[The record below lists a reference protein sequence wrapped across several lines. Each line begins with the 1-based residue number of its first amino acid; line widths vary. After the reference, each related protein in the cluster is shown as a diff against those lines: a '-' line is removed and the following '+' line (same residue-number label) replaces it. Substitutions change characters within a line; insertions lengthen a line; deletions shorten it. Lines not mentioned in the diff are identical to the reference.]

1 MMVTLSTILIAAMAI
16 GLLIVLSLILTMW
29 IRGRKREIGILS
41 SLGIK
46 KQAILAQFILE
57 SCLVAVA
64 AFLLAG
70 VGDQPYE
77 VKNDNLTEIQVN
89 KVPTEQVALKYD
101 LMPGT
106 IVLVFFVMLL
116 VTMISVSISYL
127 RISGQ
132 RPRDILKGE

>member
-57 SCLVAVA
+57 SLPGGRGCIS
-64 AFLLAG
+64 AG
-70 VGDQPYE
+70 RSARKAGDRRDGE
-77 VKNDNLTEIQVN
+77 WFGKISERNDWRS
-89 KVPTEQVALKYD
+89 AL
-101 LMPGT
+101 
-106 IVLVFFVMLL
+106 
-116 VTMISVSISYL
+116 
-127 RISGQ
+127 
-132 RPRDILKGE
+132 